1 MSSWLAHA
9 RERAARGEA
18 SILVTVCCVAG
29 SAPREPGTKM
39 LVWPDGQIGTVG
51 GGNLEFVI
59 TEQAR
64 KMLAADAPHRFQ
76 SYPLGPLLAQCC
88 GGRVGIL
95 LERIDA
101 SAIEWLAAITE
112 AEEHGVPYAIHTTL
126 EDGRVAKRVVNRT
139 GVSELHADP
148 VRLIAANGQPVDPG
162 AAKVDAH
169 KLAIIETV
177 DPRPQLYM
185 FGAGHVGK
193 ALAPILATL
202 PIRTRW
208 FDTRLEFG
216 QPAGPLQPVIADDL
230 VAVADTAPPAALYL
244 VFTQSHDLDYALTR
258 AILARDDFAYCG
270 LLGSAT
276 KRARFEKRLLADGL
290 PHAMLSRLTCP
301 IGAIG
306 LTSKAP
312 EVLAVATAAELLLT
326 VQNITAARTPK
337 AIHAR

>member
-1 MSSWLAHA
+1 MSGWLTQAS
-9 RERAARGEA
+9 ERAARGEA
-18 SILVTVCCVAG
+18 LVLVTVCCIAG

-39 LVWPDGQIGTVG
+39 LVWPDGQAGTVG

-59 TEQAR
+59 TQQAR
-64 KMLAADAPHRFQ
+64 RMLASGAPHRFQ

-101 SAIEWLAAITE
+101 TSIEWLRAIAE
-112 AEEHGVPYAIHTTL
+112 AEEQDVPYTVHTTL
-126 EDGRVAKRVVNRT
+126 EGAGLNKCIVNRT
-139 GVSELHADP
+139 GISELRAEA
-148 VRLIAANGQPVDPG
+148 VRLIAATGQSVDPG
-162 AAKVDAH
+162 ATKIDA
-169 KLAIIETV
+169 LGLSIIETI
-177 DPRPQLYM
+177 DPRPQLFM

-202 PIRTRW
+202 PIGTRW

-216 QPAGPLQPVIADDL
+216 KPDGPLQPVIAEDL
-230 VAVADTAPPAALYL
+230 VAVANSAPAGALYL

-258 AILARDDFAYCG
+258 AILARADFAYAG
-270 LLGSAT
+270 LIGSAT
-276 KRARFEKRLLADGL
+276 KRARFEKRLLADGIRRATL
-290 PHAMLSRLTCP
+290 GRLTCP

-326 VQNITAARTPK
+326 VQNIAPARMPK
-337 AIHAR
+337 AVHAR

>member
-1 MSSWLAHA
+1 MFGWLASA
-9 RERAARGEA
+9 SERVAL
-18 SILVTVCCVAG
+18 SKPSVLVTVCCVAG

-39 LVWPDGQIGTVG
+39 LVWADGQDGTVG

-59 TEQAR
+59 TDQAR
-64 KMLAADAPHRFQ
+64 KMLASGAPYRFQ

-101 SAIEWLAAITE
+101 ASAGWLAAIAD
-112 AEEHGVPYAIHTTL
+112 AEEQGAPYTVYTTL
-126 EDGRVAKRVVNRT
+126 EDVRVAKRIINRSGIT
-139 GVSELHADP
+139 ELHADP
-148 VRLIAANGQPVDPG
+148 VRLIAADGRPVDPG
-162 AAKVDAH
+162 AAKVGAQG
-169 KLAIIETV
+169 LGIIEAV
-177 DPRPQLYM
+177 DPRPQLFM

-202 PIRTRW
+202 PMRTHW

-216 QPAGPLQPVIADDL
+216 KPEGPLQPVIADDL
-230 VAVADTAPPAALYL
+230 VAIANTAPPNSLYL

-258 AILARDDFAYCG
+258 AILARADFSYAG
-270 LLGSAT
+270 LIGSAT
-276 KRARFEKRLLADGL
+276 KRARFEKRLRADGV
-290 PHAMLSRLTCP
+290 PRAMLARLTCP

-306 LTSKAP
+306 LMSKAP
-312 EVLAVATAAELLLT
+312 EVLAVGIAAELLLT

-337 AIHAR
+337 AVHAR

>member
-1 MSSWLAHA
+1 MSGWLAQA
-9 RERAARGEA
+9 SERAARGEA
-18 SILVTVCCVAG
+18 SVLVTVCCVAG
-29 SAPREPGTKM
+29 SAPREPGAKM
-39 LVWPDGQIGTVG
+39 LVWADGQDGTVG

-59 TEQAR
+59 TQQAR
-64 KMLAADAPHRFQ
+64 KMLAGGAPHRFQ

-101 SAIEWLAAITE
+101 TSTEWLTAIAV
-112 AEEHGVPYAIHTTL
+112 AEEQGVPYAIHTTL
-126 EDGRVAKRVVNRT
+126 KAS
-139 GVSELHADP
+139 GVTKHIVDRAGISELHAEA
-148 VRLIAANGQPVDPG
+148 VRLIAANGQAVDPG

-169 KLAIIETV
+169 RLNIIETV
-177 DPRPQLYM
+177 DPRRQLYM

-193 ALAPILATL
+193 ALAPIVATL
-202 PIRTRW
+202 PIHTRW

-216 QPAGPLQPVIADDL
+216 KPDGPLQPVIAEDL
-230 VAVADTAPPAALYL
+230 VAIANAAPTGALYL

-258 AILARDDFAYCG
+258 AILARADFTYCG
-270 LLGSAT
+270 LIGSAT
-276 KRARFEKRLLADGL
+276 KRARFEKRLIADGI
-290 PHAMLSRLTCP
+290 PRAMLARLTCP

-326 VQNITAARTPK
+326 VQNIAAARLPK
-337 AIHAR
+337 AVHAR

>member
-1 MSSWLAHA
+1 MSWLTIA
-9 RERAARGEA
+9 RERTACGAP
-18 SILVTVCCVAG
+18 SVLVTVCCVAG

-39 LVWPDGQIGTVG
+39 LVSADGQEGTVG
-51 GGNLEFVI
+51 GGKLEFVI
-59 TEQAR
+59 TDQAR
-64 KMLAADAPHRFQ
+64 KMLASRAPHRFQ

-101 SAIEWLAAITE
+101 SSAEWLNAIVE
-112 AEEHGVPYAIHTTL
+112 KEEQGLPYAIRTTL
-126 EDGRVAKRVVNRT
+126 EDGRVAKHILDRT
-139 GVSELHADP
+139 GIIEMHAES
-148 VRLIAANGQPVDPG
+148 VRLIAANGQLIDPG
-162 AAKVDAH
+162 TAKVETRN
-169 KLAIIETV
+169 LNVIETV
-177 DPRPQLYM
+177 DPRPQLTM

-216 QPAGPLQPVIADDL
+216 RPDSPLQPVIADDL
-230 VAVADTAPPAALYL
+230 VAVADAAPPGGLYL

-258 AILARDDFAYCG
+258 AILARANFAYAG
-270 LLGSAT
+270 LIGSAT
-276 KRARFEKRLLADGL
+276 KRARFEKRLVADGV
-290 PHAMLSRLTCP
+290 PRAMLSRLTCP

-312 EVLAVATAAELLLT
+312 EVLAVAIAAELLLT
-326 VQNITAARTPK
+326 VQNIAAARTPK
-337 AIHAR
+337 AVHAR